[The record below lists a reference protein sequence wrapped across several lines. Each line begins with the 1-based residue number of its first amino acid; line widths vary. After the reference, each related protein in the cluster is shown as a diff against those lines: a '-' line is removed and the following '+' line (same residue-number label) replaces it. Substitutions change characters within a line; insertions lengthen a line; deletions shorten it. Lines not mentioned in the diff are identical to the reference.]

1 MLTSEQG
8 KQACE
13 RVMKHTQKK
22 WEAVGGFND
31 SCEVNIGDTIASFV
45 RYDRN
50 TGDNVIS
57 REEMEANATL
67 AASAPDLLQALLD
80 LKGMEHHITDQAL
93 RAKFVDR
100 VYSAID
106 KALK

>member
-13 RVMKHTQKK
+13 RIMKHTQTQ
-22 WEAVGGFND
+22 WEAVGGFDD

-50 TGDNVIS
+50 TGENVIS

-67 AASAPDLLQALLD
+67 AASSPFMLLALMELQ
-80 LKGMEHHITDQAL
+80 GMEHHITDPGL

-100 VYSAID
+100 VYSAIE